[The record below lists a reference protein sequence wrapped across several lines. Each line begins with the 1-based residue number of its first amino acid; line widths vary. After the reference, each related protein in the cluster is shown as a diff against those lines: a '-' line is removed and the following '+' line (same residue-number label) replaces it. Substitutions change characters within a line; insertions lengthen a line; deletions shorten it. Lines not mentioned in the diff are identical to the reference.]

1 MVPGTGNLAGLSQL
15 ADCCYNGS
23 HISYTSVGAMAES
36 DVLILAVARQPGG
49 LLIAGMT
56 TEPDPKTGLRWVR
69 PVPETGG
76 FELDE
81 LRFADGSLVRPGDVV
96 RLALADPQP
105 TPPYVENVRVETTGG
120 PLVRIRRLTA
130 ERREAFFKGH
140 VDTAPRDVLADRS
153 RSLALVRPYQLTAIV
168 EADEETG
175 QFATKFAVAIAS
187 GQFNEEGTPKFLR
200 SRDDIVAT
208 DIYWRALMRSWLP
221 DDEDFLEYDIA
232 ELRERI
238 GEVYLVIGLSPK
250 GTPRIIGVNTV
261 PEYEVQLDEDIL

>member
-1 MVPGTGNLAGLSQL
+1 MP
-15 ADCCYNGS
+15 
-23 HISYTSVGAMAES
+23 ES

-69 PVPETGG
+69 PVPEAGA
-76 FELDE
+76 FQLDE
-81 LRFADGSLVRPGDVV
+81 LKYGDGSLVRPGDVV

-105 TPPYVENVRVETTGG
+105 APPHIENVGVELTGAPLTRV
-120 PLVRIRRLTA
+120 RRLSP

-140 VDTAPRDVLADRS
+140 IDTAPREILADRK
-153 RSLALVRPYQLTAIV
+153 RSLCLVRPDQLTAIV

-175 QFATKFAVAIAS
+175 LFDTKFALAIVS
-187 GQFNEEGTPKFLR
+187 GQLNEEGKPKYLR

-221 DDEDFLEYDIA
+221 EDEDFLEYDIS
-232 ELRERI
+232 ELRERL

-250 GTPRIIGVNTV
+250 GTPRIVGVHTV
-261 PEYEVQLDEDIL
+261 PEYEVSIDEDAL

>member
-1 MVPGTGNLAGLSQL
+1 MP
-15 ADCCYNGS
+15 
-23 HISYTSVGAMAES
+23 ES
-36 DVLILAVARQPGG
+36 DILILAVARQPGG

-69 PVPETGG
+69 PVPDSGA
-76 FELDE
+76 FELDD
-81 LRFADGSLVRPGDVV
+81 LRYADGSLVRPGDVV
-96 RLALADPQP
+96 RLSLAEPQP
-105 TPPYVENVRVETTGG
+105 TSPLVESVRVVLADA
-120 PLVRIRRLTA
+120 PLERVRRLA
-130 ERREAFFKGH
+130 PERREAFFKGH
-140 VDTAPRDVLADRS
+140 VDTAPREVLAERS
-153 RSLALVRPYQLTAIV
+153 RSLALVHPDQLTAIV

-187 GQFNEEGTPKFLR
+187 GQLNEEGKPKFLR

-221 DDEDFLEYDIA
+221 DEEDFLEYDIA

-250 GTPRIIGVNTV
+250 GTPRIIGVHTV
-261 PEYEVQLDEDIL
+261 PEYEIQLDEDIL